1 MMMNDIYMFW
11 SGDDDN
17 STNMCWFAWMKI
29 LLHKYE
35 GGMGSRD
42 FDSFNLAMLAK
53 QVQRL
58 LKELESLCGCVLVPN
73 TILDGNILKA
83 GPKVGSL
90 FTWQSIVAGLTMFK
104 RGYV

>member
-1 MMMNDIYMFW
+1 MIYVCSG

-17 STNMCWFAWMKI
+17 STKT

-42 FDSFNLAMLAK
+42 FHSFNLPMLGK

-58 LKELESLCGCVLVPN
+58 LKELESLCARVLVPN
-73 TILDGNILKA
+73 TPRRDILKA
-83 GPKVGSL
+83 GPKVGSS

-104 RGYV
+104 RG